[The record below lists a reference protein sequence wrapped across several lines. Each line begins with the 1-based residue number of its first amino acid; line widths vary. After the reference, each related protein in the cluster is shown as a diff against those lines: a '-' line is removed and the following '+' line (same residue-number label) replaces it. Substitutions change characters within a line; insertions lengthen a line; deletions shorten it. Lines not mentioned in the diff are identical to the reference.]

1 MLRFFLLMTA
11 VLIFSPPSR
20 HTIQIISSHPQTTT
34 IVPEGKTFQTFLS
47 EIDLRVWGYISGSW
61 FGIDGPP
68 FTETCSHEKLFYYLS
83 LPCQCTFFPCW
94 FLTCQSYLKHI
105 SRHPTSGSCRAKV
118 STSAWSEYNLFCI
131 LARFQQLYSGKSQ
144 NINQVQILRFPV
156 PPQFLGS
163 SVCGTVLGNN

>member
-1 MLRFFLLMTA
+1 MLRFFLLLTA

-83 LPCQCTFFPCW
+83 LPCQCTFFSLLVLNLSELSQT
-94 FLTCQSYLKHI
+94 FFK
-105 SRHPTSGSCRAKV
+105 TSHVRSCRAKV

-156 PPQFLGS
+156 PLQFLGS

>member
-68 FTETCSHEKLFYYLS
+68 FTETCSHGKLFYYLS

-105 SRHPTSGSCRAKV
+105 SRHPTSGPA
-118 STSAWSEYNLFCI
+118 EQ
-131 LARFQQLYSGKSQ
+131 RFQHQPDL
-144 NINQVQILRFPV
+144 NIT
-156 PPQFLGS
+156 S
-163 SVCGTVLGNN
+163 SVFLQDFNNYILESHKILTRFKYYAFLFLFSSLVLLSVEQS